1 MSVQAGKIRDNN
13 SCLMPYCLRLL
24 LLFLFVSVFPVFQPL
39 TDTLSAQIFTPISQ
53 SSRLNCV
60 SMPNGRARAAVQDGD
75 TFRLMSF
82 KRANNLTRR
91 EIQQKRNRIRNINRI
106 MKRLNRQRR
115 QGLSVGQLTER
126 TLQRIYRFLVEGD
139 IHGDFSDEIGQ
150 QIEQLQTLRDRFRAQ
165 INFHQLEIRL
175 LRQCKRRK
183 YFPVEI
189 ELYSFQTNVLPGHQG
204 QPAGRITTTFI
215 ARAPL
220 SLFTSARPSQF
231 TTQFPTNVCLDI
243 PGRSTPTFAVFD
255 GYPCLRT
262 FMDRNQRDLLIACHQ
277 YVAPRNHQGWANY
290 KGVVMG
296 NGSGA
301 APALPSRVSTFGTHA
316 NSKTMI
322 EVMQDHEVALRQ
334 GHFAGLYSAKAAAPR
349 RVRSLQDC
357 AQVRF

>member
-1 MSVQAGKIRDNN
+1 MPDKVHTNN
-13 SCLMPYCLRLL
+13 ASCSRFCIK
-24 LLFLFVSVFPVFQPL
+24 LFFLSLFVSVFPVFQPF
-39 TDTLSAQIFTPISQ
+39 TNTVSAQIYTPISQ

-60 SMPNGRARAAVQDGD
+60 SMPNGRARAAIQDGD
-75 TFRLMSF
+75 TYRLMSF

-91 EIQQKRNRIRNINRI
+91 EIKQKRNRIRNINRI
-106 MKRLNRQRR
+106 IKRLNRQRR
-115 QGLSVGQLTER
+115 QGLSIGQLTER
-126 TLQRIYRFLVEGD
+126 TLQRIYRFLVEGE
-139 IHGDFSDEIGQ
+139 IQGDFPDEIGQ

-175 LRQCKRRK
+175 LRQCKRRR
-183 YFPVEI
+183 YFPVEV
-189 ELYSFQTNVLPGHQG
+189 ELYSFQTNVLAGHQG

-231 TTQFPTNVCLDI
+231 TTLFPTNVCLDI
-243 PGRSTPTFAVFD
+243 PGRSSPTFAVFD

-262 FMDRNQRDLLIACHQ
+262 YMNRNERDLLIACHQ

-290 KGVVMG
+290 KGAVLG

-301 APALPSRVSTFGTHA
+301 APPLPHRVSTFGTHA
-316 NSKTMI
+316 NSKNMI

-334 GHFAGLYSAKAAAPR
+334 GHFAGLYSVKAAAPR
-349 RVRSLQDC
+349 RVKSLQDC
-357 AQVRF
+357 AKVRF